1 MTREATLTRTFVE
14 LADTLVGDFD
24 VTDLLTLVAER
35 CVEVLDVD
43 AAGLM
48 LANGDGRLRVVASSS
63 EAMRVLELFELE
75 AEEGPCVDAFRTGSP
90 AVNADLQA
98 LKSRWPRF
106 SSEAIAAGFYAA
118 DALPLRLR
126 GVIIGALNM
135 FRHDTGPMD
144 EADIKVAQA
153 LADIATIAI
162 LQHRAALEAGKVTGQ
177 LQHAL
182 DSRVVIEQAKGM
194 IAERLGLPMEQAF
207 STMRGY
213 ARSRN
218 LRLGDVASDVVS
230 GALPPA
236 SLDSPRSQ

>member
-24 VTDLLTLVAER
+24 VTDLLTMVAER

-43 AAGLM
+43 AAGFM
-48 LANGDGRLRVVASSS
+48 LASQDGRLRVVASSS
-63 EAMRVLELFELE
+63 EAMRILELFELE
-75 AEEGPCVDAFRTGSP
+75 AEEGPCVDAFNTGSA

-106 SSEAIAAGFYAA
+106 SAEAMDAGFFAA

-126 GVIIGALNM
+126 GVVIGALNM

-153 LADIATIAI
+153 LADIATIVI
-162 LQHRAALEAGKVTGQ
+162 LQHRAALEADALNNQ

-194 IAERLGLPMEQAF
+194 IAERLRLSMEEAF
-207 STMRGY
+207 STMRGH
-213 ARSRN
+213 ARGHN
-218 LRLGDVASDVVS
+218 LRLGDVARDVIS
-230 GALPPA
+230 GALLPA
-236 SLDSPRSQ
+236 SLDPPRVR